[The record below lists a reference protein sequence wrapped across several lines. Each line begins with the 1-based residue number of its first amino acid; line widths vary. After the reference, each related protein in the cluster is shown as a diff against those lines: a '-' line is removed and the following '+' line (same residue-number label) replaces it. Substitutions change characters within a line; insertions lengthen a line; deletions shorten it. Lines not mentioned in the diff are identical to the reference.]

1 MNIKKLEEILDD
13 KVTSIEN
20 LGGGCISDTKKISVV
35 SGQKFTVK
43 LYSKDM
49 GIKEA
54 NGLKELE
61 ISGAIRVPRVLFA
74 DKSMLVMEYIAQGNK
89 AGFFFEVFGKQL
101 AALHRH
107 QSEFFGFYEDNF
119 IGTNPQIN
127 LPQSSDW
134 ISFYFEN
141 RLLYQYKLAEK
152 NGYVD
157 NNFKNLFSKI
167 EKRLHSILNG
177 SQEAPSLIHGD
188 LWGGNYIVGLN
199 GEPVLIDPAVYY
211 GHREA
216 ELAMT
221 KLFGGFS
228 ELFYTSYDDTFPLLQ
243 GHEYRQGIYTLYH
256 VLNHLNIFGQGY
268 KPEAISLMKQYQ

>member
-1 MNIKKLEEILDD
+1 M
-13 KVTSIEN
+13 
-20 LGGGCISDTKKISVV
+20 
-35 SGQKFTVK
+35 
-43 LYSKDM
+43 
-49 GIKEA
+49 
-54 NGLKELE
+54 
-61 ISGAIRVPRVLFA
+61 
-74 DKSMLVMEYIAQGNK
+74 
-89 AGFFFEVFGKQL
+89 
-101 AALHRH
+101 HRH